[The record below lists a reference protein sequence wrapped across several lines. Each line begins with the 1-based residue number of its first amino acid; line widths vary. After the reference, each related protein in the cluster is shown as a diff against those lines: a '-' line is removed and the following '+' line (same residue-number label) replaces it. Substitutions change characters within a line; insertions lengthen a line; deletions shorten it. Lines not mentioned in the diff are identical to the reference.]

1 MNLSV
6 PIYQLKRQAKLLS
19 RHDGVPL
26 HEALNSIAKQEGFQS
41 WSLLA
46 ARHAESGPA
55 AKILAALEIGD
66 LVLLGARPGHG
77 KTLMG
82 LELIV
87 ETIKSGN
94 QAAFYSL
101 EYTENELSEQ
111 FAALGADVT
120 ASGNMLTMDTSDDI
134 CADYIIGLLS
144 NAPRGTVVVVDYL
157 QLLDQNRARPVLA
170 TQISALKSF
179 AETAGVI
186 IVMISQIDR
195 SYDPIAKPLPD
206 VSDVRLPNSLDLN
219 LFTKT
224 IFLNDGAANL
234 QAVG

>member
-1 MNLSV
+1 M
-6 PIYQLKRQAKLLS
+6 
-19 RHDGVPL
+19 
-26 HEALNSIAKQEGFQS
+26 
-41 WSLLA
+41 
-46 ARHAESGPA
+46 
-55 AKILAALEIGD
+55 
-66 LVLLGARPGHG
+66 LGARPGHG

>member
-1 MNLSV
+1 MKLSV

-19 RHDGVPL
+19 RHDDVPL

-46 ARHAESGPA
+46 ARHAEGGPA
-55 AKILAALEIGD
+55 TKILAALEIGD

-179 AETAGVI
+179 AETAGII